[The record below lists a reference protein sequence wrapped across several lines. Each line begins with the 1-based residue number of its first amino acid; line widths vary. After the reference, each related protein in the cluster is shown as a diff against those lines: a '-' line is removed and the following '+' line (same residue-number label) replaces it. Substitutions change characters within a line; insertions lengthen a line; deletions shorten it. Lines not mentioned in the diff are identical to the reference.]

1 MISKGNESKNTQPPP
16 PSLSHSPSELFAKLE
31 TTLITV
37 QQNKVRK
44 QAKIRKRFNQI
55 PHLALDIILESDKN
69 IRKRHIQ
76 ESQEVIPFPTG
87 DHKAARNRQNSITD
101 KHETHITKRIHKRS
115 TALERSVKTN
125 TEGLKHV

>member
-1 MISKGNESKNTQPPP
+1 MKVKTPSPA
-16 PSLSHSPSELFAKLE
+16 SLSHSPSELFAKLE

-37 QQNKVRK
+37 QQNKIRK

-55 PHLALDIILESDKN
+55 PHLALDTILESDKN

-87 DHKAARNRQNSITD
+87 DHKAARNRQYSITN